1 MVRYSERVSVPEGD
15 FGEEI
20 YEQIRVLRPGSYQV
34 YRYRD
39 EKPGPGAGQNKKA
52 GWYLQSGGTTSLDEI
67 PLVTVYSNRIGTLIS
82 KPPMVEV
89 AELNL
94 AYAQRFCDYHH
105 AIHVGSQPILCLQ
118 GFDPDNDSDLGL
130 SVNTAVLL
138 PPDGNAMYVEPTSD
152 AYDSQLK
159 CLQTLEE
166 QIRSLGVSVLAKQ
179 NITNVAAESKRLDR
193 IDTDSIMAIISEDLS
208 RAVSDLLRIAGKY
221 AGKEPPEVTIPK
233 DYTNRLLD
241 GNQITAMLQL
251 QMQNQISQ
259 ETLLRILQEGEVI
272 PPYVEIDDEIALTK
286 DAVQEDFDLQLEQAE
301 AMGSLESNEGGV
313 SSGDAADGSQTGS
326 QTLPTPLRPGK
337 HAD

>member
-1 MVRYSERVSVPEGD
+1 
-15 FGEEI
+15 
-20 YEQIRVLRPGSYQV
+20 
-34 YRYRD
+34 
-39 EKPGPGAGQNKKA
+39 
-52 GWYLQSGGTTSLDEI
+52 
-67 PLVTVYSNRIGTLIS
+67 
-82 KPPMVEV
+82 
-89 AELNL
+89 
-94 AYAQRFCDYHH
+94 
-105 AIHVGSQPILCLQ
+105 
-118 GFDPDNDSDLGL
+118 
-130 SVNTAVLL
+130 
-138 PPDGNAMYVEPTSD
+138 
-152 AYDSQLK
+152 
-159 CLQTLEE
+159 
-166 QIRSLGVSVLAKQ
+166 
-179 NITNVAAESKRLDR
+179 
-193 IDTDSIMAIISEDLS
+193 MAIISEDLS

-286 DAVQEDFDLQLEQAE
+286 EGVQEDFDLQLEQAE